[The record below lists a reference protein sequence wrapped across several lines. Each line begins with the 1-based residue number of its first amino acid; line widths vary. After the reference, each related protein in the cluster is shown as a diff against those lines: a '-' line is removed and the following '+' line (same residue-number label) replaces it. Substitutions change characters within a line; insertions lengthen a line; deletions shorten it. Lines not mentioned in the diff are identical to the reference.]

1 MNSLKRQRSLMTKYA
16 PFAYDAHSISI
27 TLEMNATQLLEHFDR
42 LAEAPDAVSHV
53 H

>member
-1 MNSLKRQRSLMTKYA
+1 MTKYA

-27 TLEMNATQLLEHFDR
+27 ALEINAAQLLENFDR